1 MTSSPFAGARP
12 TKGAVMAKAKVSE
25 LGQPAL
31 LRSFSPVTGD
41 VIAEVP
47 PATPEAVRDA
57 VARARA
63 AQPAWAALGPPGR
76 ARALAQVRHRVHERM
91 DEIVRTVATETGK
104 PEAEALSHDVVPS
117 LLTMAYLERLAP
129 RALRPRR
136 VGRLVAPLVGFN
148 STIEWRPYGVVGCIS
163 PWNYPVYLSFI
174 AIVPALLAGNT
185 VVLKPS
191 EFTPGSGEAVRDAL
205 SVLPEGVATVV
216 QGAGDVGAAL
226 IDAPCD
232 KICFIGSAATARKI
246 IPASAS
252 HLTPMVMEL
261 GGQDAAIVCDD
272 ANLDVASSGILW
284 GGLLN
289 AGQTCCAIERVYV
302 VESVADRF
310 EEQLVSK
317 LEEVLRRPDAQIG
330 PLCINRQLETVE
342 RQVED
347 AVEHGAKVLTGGPAK
362 ATAGSNGRLW
372 YPPTVIEGRSEQ
384 MAIFSEET
392 FGPVLPIVRVK
403 DEEEALRRTNDEGFN
418 LTASVW
424 TRDVKRGRAIASRM
438 RAGAVSVNDH
448 AANAGATWAL
458 WGGVGESGYGRLQGE
473 LGLREFAV
481 PVHVGVSTLPGL
493 KKLWWYPYDKETN
506 QALRSIADLLG
517 AQGLP
522 TKLRAL
528 ASIGSNAIRAMRRK
542 I

>member
-1 MTSSPFAGARP
+1 
-12 TKGAVMAKAKVSE
+12 MAKAKVSE
-25 LGQPAL
+25 LEQPEF
-31 LRSFSPVTGD
+31 LRSFSPVTGE
-41 VIAEVP
+41 VVAEVA
-47 PATPEAVRDA
+47 PATPDQVREA

-63 AQPAWAALGPPGR
+63 AQPAWAALGPSGR
-76 ARALAQVRHRVHERM
+76 AKAVAEVRRRVHERM
-91 DEIVRTVATETGK
+91 DEIVRTVSSETGK
-104 PEAEALSHDVVPS
+104 PEAEGLSHDVVPS
-117 LLTMAYLERLAP
+117 LLTMAYLERVAP
-129 RALRPRR
+129 KLLRPKK
-136 VGRLVAPLVGFN
+136 VGRLVAPLVGFR

-174 AIVPALLAGNT
+174 AVVPALLAGNT
-185 VVLKPS
+185 VVMKPS

-216 QGAGDVGAAL
+216 QGAGEVGSAL
-226 IDAPCD
+226 IEAPCD

-246 IPASAS
+246 IPASAW

-261 GGQDAAIVCDD
+261 GGQDAAIVCAD

-302 VESVADRF
+302 VETVADRF

-317 LEEVLRRPDAQIG
+317 LEEVLRRPEAQIG
-330 PLCINRQLETVE
+330 PLCINRQLKTVE
-342 RQVED
+342 RQVQD
-347 AVEHGAKVLTGGPAK
+347 AVDHGARVLAGGPAQATGGP
-362 ATAGSNGRLW
+362 NGRLW
-372 YPPTVIEGRSEQ
+372 YPPTVIEGRSSE

-392 FGPVLPIVRVK
+392 FGPVLPIVRVQ
-403 DEEEALRRTNDEGFN
+403 DEEEALKRTNEEGFN

-424 TRDVKRGRAIASRM
+424 TRDVRRGKAIASRM

-448 AANAGATWAL
+448 AANAGAPWAL
-458 WGGVGESGYGRLQGE
+458 WGGVGESGYGRLHGE
-473 LGLREFAV
+473 LGLREFTV
-481 PVHVGVSTLPGL
+481 PVHLGVSTLPGL

-506 QALRSIADLLG
+506 RALRSIADLLG
-517 AQGLP
+517 GGGIT

-528 ASIGSNAIRAMRRK
+528 ASISRNAVRAMRRK